1 MRNYEIMFIVK
12 STMESDQIKASAEAM
27 KKIITDYKSKVVEFK
42 ELGEKK
48 LAYPINKEIS
58 GYYFVMTIEANVDAI
73 NEFDRKAT
81 LEEKGGSLIRHLII
95 KLDEE

>member
-1 MRNYEIMFIVK
+1 MRKYEIMFIVK
-12 STMESDQIKASAEAM
+12 STMESDDIKKTADNFQ
-27 KKIITDYKSKVVEFK
+27 KIITDYKSNVVEFK

-48 LAYPINKEIS
+48 LAYPISKEIN
-58 GYYFVMTIEANVDAI
+58 GYYYVMTVEASVDAI

-81 LEEKGGSLIRHLII
+81 LEEKGGNLLRHLII